1 MSKQVLAGLSSHTF
15 LANVWKLAKP
25 YWSSEEKW
33 VARGLLLTI
42 ITLSLGSVYLSVMFN
57 EWNGQ
62 FYNALQEMDV
72 ERFTALLFKF
82 CWLAALAIAAAVYEY
97 YLTNMLHIRWRRWLT
112 DVYFKRW
119 LDHNCYYLMELQ
131 HESTDN
137 PDQRIAEDIRDF
149 TDDTLS
155 LSLGLMNSVVTL
167 FSFVTILWGLSG
179 EFTFEVASVPVTI
192 PGFMVWV
199 ALLYA
204 ILGTW
209 LAHKVGFPLV
219 KLNFLQQRYEAD
231 FRFAMVRLRENA
243 EEVAL
248 YHGEKAERKTL
259 GSRFANVWQNYW
271 QIMKY
276 QKRLI
281 GFTAGYTQLAMIFPI
296 LVAAPRYFSGAIQLG
311 GMMQVANAFG
321 MVQGAMSW
329 FVDNY
334 SRLAR
339 WHSVV
344 DRLTGFAE
352 RLDGLEQQRKAST
365 FKVQPEDSGCLRL
378 QQMAINLPS
387 GERLLAPQSLTLEP
401 GENVLVKAPS
411 GTGKSTLFR
420 ALAGIWPWCEGS
432 LGRPQEILFLPQI
445 PYLPVA
451 TLKQALTYP
460 EPASE
465 CELSD
470 RELIKL
476 LVDCRLKHFT
486 DRLYVVDH
494 WAHIMSPGEQ
504 QRLAIARAL
513 LRQPK
518 WLFLDEATAALDSDT
533 EAHLYQ
539 LLVDRLPDCSL
550 ISIAHRASVE
560 RFHQHCL
567 TLQPGTSGAQLQVSP
582 MPA

>member
-1 MSKQVLAGLSSHTF
+1 MSKQVLGGLSSGAF
-15 LANVWKLAKP
+15 LGKVWILAKP
-25 YWSSEEKW
+25 YWYCEEKW
-33 VARGLLLTI
+33 IARGLLLTI
-42 ITLSLGSVYLSVMFN
+42 VSLSLGSVYLAVMFN

-72 ERFTALLFKF
+72 EQFTALLFKF

-97 YLTNMLHIRWRRWLT
+97 YLTNILHIRWRRWLT

-119 LDHNCYYLMELQ
+119 LDHHSYYLMELQ

-179 EFTFEVASVPVTI
+179 ELSFEVASVPIII

-259 GSRFANVWQNYW
+259 GTRFANVWQNYW

-281 GFTAGYTQLAMIFPI
+281 GFTAGYSQLAMIFPI

-344 DRLTGFAE
+344 DRLTGFVV
-352 RLDGLEQQRKAST
+352 RLDGLEQQRKSST
-365 FKVQPEDSGCLRL
+365 FKIQPEESGSLRL
-378 QQMAINLPS
+378 NQMAINLPS
-387 GERLLAPQSLTLEP
+387 GEHLLAPQNLILEP

-420 ALAGIWPWCEGS
+420 ALAGIWPWCEGTLS
-432 LGRPQEILFLPQI
+432 RPEEVLFLPQI

-465 CELSD
+465 CGLSD

-476 LVDCRLKHFT
+476 LADCRLKHFI

-567 TLQPGTSGAQLQVSP
+567 TMQPGTSGAQLQVSP
-582 MPA
+582 IPA